1 MEIYLLI
8 MGLLVVLSMANPII
22 KKEEI
27 NKLLFTAIAVILI
40 LLAGLRHYSVGR
52 DTLQYINAYTGI
64 TSLDRYELGFSSFL
78 NLLYKFSTDF
88 QFLIFV
94 SSVIIFIPIMYS
106 IFRHSKNYYF
116 SLYLLIAFNYYA
128 IYLNAMRQSMA
139 VAIVLVANELYR
151 YNKNCKIFI
160 FLIVSAV
167 LFHNS
172 AIIAV
177 LIPLLYKIK
186 LKTPNIL
193 LGLIVFCGIGFCTK
207 DLFILIAEHIS
218 EYLPNVMYYTY
229 IDSYEA
235 QVNYSG
241 IVLQGILYLLI
252 FLSLY
257 IIVKNSKDCEED
269 CNFYLN
275 CIYLSVLFLVLSSQV
290 TVLERF
296 KFYFDIYL
304 IVAVPMVFSKIKNL
318 ITKSIAYLVVFT
330 IGFAYWYIIA
340 LYRPYW
346 TETID
351 YRFFF

>member
-1 MEIYLLI
+1 M
-8 MGLLVVLSMANPII
+8 
-22 KKEEI
+22 
-27 NKLLFTAIAVILI
+27 TAIANDIS
-40 LLAGLRHYSVGR
+40 Y
-52 DTLQYINAYTGI
+52 D
-64 TSLDRYELGFSSFL
+64 D
-78 NLLYKFSTDF
+78 
-88 QFLIFV
+88 IFV
-94 SSVIIFIPIMYS
+94 LQLKEILKKDDLIIAIS
-106 IFRHSKNYYF
+106 GSGNSKN
-116 SLYLLIAFNYYA
+116 IIKAVEYA
-128 IYLNAMRQSMA
+128 KEIGAEVVGLTGYSGG
-139 VAIVLVANELYR
+139 
-151 YNKNCKIFI
+151 
-160 FLIVSAV
+160 
-167 LFHNS
+167 
-172 AIIAV
+172 
-177 LIPLLYKIK
+177 K
-186 LKTPNIL
+186 LKELADYSMHVPVDDMQITEDI
-193 LGLIVFCGIGFCTK
+193 
-207 DLFILIAEHIS
+207 HIS

-275 CIYLSVLFLVLSSQV
+275 CIYLSVLFLVLSSQA

>member
-27 NKLLFTAIAVILI
+27 NKILFTAIAVILI

-64 TSLDRYELGFSSFL
+64 TPLDRYELGFSSFL

-94 SSVIIFIPIMYS
+94 SSVIIFIPIMYL
-106 IFRHSKNYYF
+106 IF
-116 SLYLLIAFNYYA
+116 AFNYYA

-235 QVNYSG
+235 LVNYSG

-275 CIYLSVLFLVLSSQV
+275 CIYLSVLFLVLSSQA

>member
-64 TSLDRYELGFSSFL
+64 TPLDRYELGFSSFL

-94 SSVIIFIPIMYS
+94 SSVIIFIPIMYL

-116 SLYLLIAFNYYA
+116 SL
-128 IYLNAMRQSMA
+128 YLNAMRQSMA

-275 CIYLSVLFLVLSSQV
+275 CIYLSVLFLVLSSQA